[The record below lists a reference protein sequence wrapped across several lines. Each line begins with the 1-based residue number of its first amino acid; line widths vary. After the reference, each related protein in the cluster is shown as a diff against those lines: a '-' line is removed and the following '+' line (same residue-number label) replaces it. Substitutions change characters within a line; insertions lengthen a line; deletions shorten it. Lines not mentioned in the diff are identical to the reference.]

1 MKTDQRLQDDVRA
14 ELRWDPA
21 IDAAAI
27 GVDVKD
33 GVVSLSGEVASHAA
47 RWHALQAV
55 LRVAGVHAL
64 ASGLTV
70 RVPAPER
77 RSDQELAAAVA
88 DRLAWQANLGEHV
101 IEVGVADGRVTL
113 TGVLTWQFQ
122 REAALSCVRALR
134 GVRGVHDRLRLS
146 PATGG
151 PIDGALVE
159 AALARTAAPRA
170 TDVRVRVDGA
180 DVILSGT
187 VPHWLGRDAAV
198 RAAWSVPG
206 VRQVVDHLHLR
217 G

>member
-21 IDAAAI
+21 IDAA
-27 GVDVKD
+27 
-33 GVVSLSGEVASHAA
+33 
-47 RWHALQAV
+47 
-55 LRVAGVHAL
+55 
-64 ASGLTV
+64 
-70 RVPAPER
+70 
-77 RSDQELAAAVA
+77 
-88 DRLAWQANLGEHV
+88 
-101 IEVGVADGRVTL
+101 
-113 TGVLTWQFQ
+113 
-122 REAALSCVRALR
+122 
-134 GVRGVHDRLRLS
+134 
-146 PATGG
+146 
-151 PIDGALVE
+151 LVQ